1 MYAPQADGS
10 NFLFAKSPHPPPPPP
25 MSVSAEVHVP
35 HSNWTLVVQPAAGW
49 VPSWRDPMLAMVVIA
64 SAAIGLLV
72 AAVLVSR
79 HQQAWLLKEMKVGGG
94 PLGGGVRAPRPGDAV
109 R

>member
-1 MYAPQADGS
+1 
-10 NFLFAKSPHPPPPPP
+10 

-79 HQQAWLLKEMKVGGG
+79 HQQAWLLKEMKLGGG